1 MKNWIRVYLI
11 KDYLKDNNMSK
22 AEFCRRV
29 GIGVGV
35 LNKILTNKLNFRTDA
50 LIKIAREI
58 KTDTIFYS

>member
-29 GIGVGV
+29 GISIGV